1 MNTYRL
7 AACDLYG
14 LFAMS
19 VEQSSDK
26 RLAKL
31 KQTIQD
37 AAVGTGDSARLNITN
52 IHDRVPRQVVVV
64 SSLDPS
70 LTLAIIT

>member
-19 VEQSSDK
+19 VEQSS
-26 RLAKL
+26 LAKL
-31 KQTIQD
+31 TIQD
-37 AAVGTGDSARLNITN
+37 AAVGTGDSARLIITN
-52 IHDRVPRQVVVV
+52 IHDRVPRQVVVLPV
-64 SSLDPS
+64 LLLVTSFSF
-70 LTLAIIT
+70 